1 MKILFVASEVSPF
14 VKTGGLADATG
25 ELARELKSLGHDVRI
40 FMPGYQ
46 AVQKAGVPLRK
57 ARKSVEVPIGTA
69 LSKGFLRQTYLDD
82 VPVYL
87 LENKEYFDRDYL
99 YGTPEGDYPDNHRR
113 FAFFCRGILE
123 VLKKMDFRPD
133 VFHCHDWQ
141 SAMVPIV
148 LRYEHHNDA
157 FFAKT
162 ATLFTIH
169 NLAYQGVF
177 PRENLEEMGLNK
189 TCYRVE
195 RLEFHGQVNLLKGA
209 VLTADLVNT
218 VSETYCR
225 EIQTPEYACGLE
237 GVLAARRNDLSGIQ
251 NGLDYTIWNPAHDR
265 GVFKNYSFDTINF
278 KSANK
283 KGLQKLLGLEIN
295 PNVPVI
301 AMVSRLAEQK
311 GFDLVEKLLPKFA
324 AADLQLVILGTGDGN
339 YLQRFSSFAKLG
351 SSNVSFNLGFNPTL
365 APNIYAG
372 ADMFLMPSRFEPCGL
387 SQMIALKYG
396 TVPVARKT
404 GGISDT
410 VFDERDGAK
419 QPNGFTFDD
428 YTPEALWEALE
439 RALAVYQNKAKWR
452 KLQKNGMTADFSWTT
467 AARKY
472 ESLYRQALD
481 KKRG

>member
-1 MKILFVASEVSPF
+1 MKILFIASEVAPF
-14 VKTGGLADATG
+14 AKTGGLADATS
-25 ELARELKSLGHDVRI
+25 ELAKELKRLGHDVRI
-40 FMPGYQ
+40 FIPGYLT
-46 AVQKAGVPLRK
+46 VQKMGVPLRK
-57 ARKSVEVPIGTA
+57 ARKSVEVPIGA
-69 LSKGFLRQTYLDD
+69 AVSKGFLRQTYLDD
-82 VPVYL
+82 VPVYM

-141 SAMVPIV
+141 AALIPIV

-169 NLAYQGVF
+169 NLAHQGVF
-177 PRENLEEMGLNK
+177 PQETLEEMGLNK

-209 VLTADLVNT
+209 ILTADLLNT
-218 VSETYCR
+218 VSEKYCQ
-225 EIQTPEYACGLE
+225 EIQTPENGCGLD
-237 GVLAARRNDLSGIQ
+237 GVLATRSTDLCGIQ
-251 NGLDYTIWNPAHDR
+251 NGLDYQVWNPANDR
-265 GVFKNYSFDTINF
+265 GLFKNYSLDSINF
-278 KSANK
+278 KAANK

-301 AMVSRLAEQK
+301 GMVSRLAEQK

-324 AADLQLVILGTGDGN
+324 GAELQLVILGMGDGN

-351 SSNVSFNLGFNPTL
+351 SSNISFNLGFNPTL

-387 SQMIALKYG
+387 AQMIALRYG
-396 TVPVARKT
+396 TVPVVRKT
-404 GGISDT
+404 GGLADT
-410 VFDERDGAK
+410 IFDERNGVK
-419 QPNGFTFDD
+419 QPNGFSFDD
-428 YTPEALWEALE
+428 YTPEALWDALE
-439 RALAVYQNKAKWR
+439 RAIAAYQNKTKWR
-452 KLQKNGMTADFSWTT
+452 KLIKNGMTADFSWTAT
-467 AARKY
+467 ARKY
-472 ESLYRQALD
+472 ELLYRRAID
-481 KKRG
+481 KRRS